1 MTMHLE
7 RGLSTI
13 RTTKPQQKKLTKT
26 QHKKLKEELRLK
38 NKSLKQQGRH
48 SEILTFEE
56 YVEYVYGKAAKAP
69 KAERQMATEVKTF
82 KWQAPRYLRETKTY
96 ASHSGF
102 GSGVAAK
109 AERKEYTGTLVKGI
123 ATMHKSNAVPV
134 ISDEEAESISKM
146 RRN

>member
-13 RTTKPQQKKLTKT
+13 RTTKPKQKKLTKT
-26 QHKKLKEELRLK
+26 QHKKLKEELRVK

-48 SEILTFEE
+48 SEIMTFDE

-69 KAERQMATEVKTF
+69 KAERQMATEIKTF
-82 KWQAPRYLRETKTY
+82 HWQAPRNLRQTKTY
-96 ASHSGF
+96 ASHSGT
-102 GSGVAAK
+102 SSSVASK

-123 ATMHKSNAVPV
+123 ATLHKSNAVPV
-134 ISDEEAESISKM
+134 INQEEAEMISKM

>member
-13 RTTKPQQKKLTKT
+13 RTARPQQKSLTKT
-26 QHKKLKEELRLK
+26 QRKKLTEELRLK
-38 NKSLKQQGRH
+38 NRSLKQQGRH
-48 SEILTFEE
+48 SEMMSFEQ
-56 YVEYVYGKAAKAP
+56 YVEYVYGKAAKEP

-82 KWQAPRYLRETKTY
+82 EWRKPSYMRETQHY
-96 ASHSGF
+96 ASHT
-102 GSGVAAK
+102 GSGSGIAAK